1 MQTGERI
8 GSGRSADVYA
18 LVGDPGRVLRRYR
31 DGTDA
36 TGEAALMARLAAL
49 GYPVPAVHPE
59 DAPGPTD
66 LVMERLTGPTMLQTL
81 LTETAAAD
89 VGARAG
95 ATLAGLLHRLHALP
109 GRIVHLDL
117 HPDNV
122 ILGPRG
128 PVVIDWCNADTG
140 PPGLD
145 CAMSALILA
154 QAAVGAFPQARPVL
168 ATLLPRLD
176 GTLETHLP
184 AATARRAA
192 DRGAAQ
198 EAALLDEAVALIHA
212 LRGAQPQI
220 SL

>member
-1 MQTGERI
+1 MYEI
-8 GSGRSADVYA
+8 
-18 LVGDPGRVLRRYR
+18 VGDPGRVLRRYR

-49 GYPVPAVHPE
+49 GYPVPAVHPA
-59 DAPGPTD
+59 DAPRPAD
-66 LVMERLTGPTMLQTL
+66 LVMERLTGPTMLHAL
-81 LTETAAAD
+81 LTGTEPA
-89 VGARAG
+89 ARAG

-109 GRIVHLDL
+109 GRVVHLDL

-154 QAAVGAFPQARPVL
+154 QAAVGRLPQAEPVL
-168 ATLLPRLD
+168 AALLPHLD
-176 GTLETHLP
+176 GTLEAHLP

-192 DRGAAQ
+192 DPGTTAQ
-198 EAALLDEAVALIHA
+198 ETAATDEAIALIHA
-212 LRGAQPQI
+212 LRRAQPQI